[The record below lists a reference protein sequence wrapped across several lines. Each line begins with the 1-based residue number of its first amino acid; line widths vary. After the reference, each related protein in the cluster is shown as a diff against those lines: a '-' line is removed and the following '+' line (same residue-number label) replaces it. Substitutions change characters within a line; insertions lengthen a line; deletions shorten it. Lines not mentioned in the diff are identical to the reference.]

1 MDISVKKYFFKT
13 VLYSLLLV
21 VNPVMAT
28 PNPDGGLRMHN
39 DYEGWRK
46 ILPTQVKVQ
55 YAGGMGVLSAG
66 VGWDYGKRNQ
76 WESDIMLGYLPRM
89 YSDTAHATFTY
100 RQTFTPWCKPL
111 GGRFWFEPLSC
122 GLYLNTISGDEFWI
136 KEPCKYG
143 GGYYDFAP
151 GVRTHLFVG
160 QRINY
165 KALSQ
170 GTLHNVSLY
179 YEFSICDLNLISKVT
194 NHRLKLSDIVFFS
207 AGLRFVIIKP

>member
-1 MDISVKKYFFKT
+1 MIGFRSICFCAA
-13 VLYSLLLV
+13 LLLLFACV
-21 VNPVMAT
+21 EYHP
-28 PNPDGGLRMHN
+28 
-39 DYEGWRK
+39 Y
-46 ILPTQVKVQ
+46 
-55 YAGGMGVLSAG
+55 
-66 VGWDYGKRNQ
+66 
-76 WESDIMLGYLPRM
+76 
-89 YSDTAHATFTY
+89 DT
-100 RQTFTPWCKPL
+100 RV
-111 GGRFWFEPLSC
+111 
-122 GLYLNTISGDEFWI
+122 SGDEFWI

-194 NHRLKLSDIVFFS
+194 NHRLKLTDIVFFS